1 MTKKRY
7 CRFAR
12 NNLFFVLY
20 SVLFVPVFA
29 DAEEIKPADESNY
42 WAWGVLLFGFFII
55 WGVIKL
61 YQARSAQDKAMRD
74 IFSDEH

>member
-1 MTKKRY
+1 MTKKMY

-29 DAEEIKPADESNY
+29 DAEEIKQADESNY
-42 WAWGVLLFGFFII
+42 WAWGVLLFGLFIL
-55 WGVIKL
+55 WAVIKL
-61 YQARSAQDKAMRD
+61 YQAQSAQDKAMRD